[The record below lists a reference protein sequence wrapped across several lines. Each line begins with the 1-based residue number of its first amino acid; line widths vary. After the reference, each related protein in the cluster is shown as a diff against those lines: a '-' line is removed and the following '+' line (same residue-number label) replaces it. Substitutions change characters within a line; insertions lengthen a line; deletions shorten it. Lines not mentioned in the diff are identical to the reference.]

1 MSTKHLQLDRASDVR
16 LAWITHALR
25 NAMHMTPTQT
35 RPTMILR
42 RCLDLYAV
50 HVERLLWPPAPP
62 KGEDPRFPELR
73 RLAEAARLRECGR
86 DGDIGVPLE
95 AVTGDVL
102 RPLTAL
108 VSDHAPPPAPRL
120 IDQLRAANARHAA
133 SRARTEQA
141 HALNT
146 KDDDDEHDDDS
157 GSDEHACR

>member
-1 MSTKHLQLDRASDVR
+1 MKLTTKHLQLDRASDVR

-73 RLAEAARLRECGR
+73 RSAEAARLRECGR

-95 AVTGDVL
+95 AVNALPVQ
-102 RPLTAL
+102 PLSAL
-108 VSDHAPPPAPRL
+108 NP
-120 IDQLRAANARHAA
+120 RHAETLA
-133 SRARTEQA
+133 MLARVDQRMKE
-141 HALNT
+141 LGYG
-146 KDDDDEHDDDS
+146 DDDDEN
-157 GSDEHACR
+157 AC